1 MMPTLPRLKK
11 LFVYPRSSATLLF
24 LSLALLCLLPTA
36 AVGAPAG
43 ESPDRRPPSPV
54 VIAVDTSRS
63 LSASALGETVDR
75 LRLTLEALDKDT
87 PTALLAFDDQPRWLV
102 RLGAS
107 PREVADKLQEL
118 QLQGNYTLLN
128 DALFVATRELQ
139 DGGVLLLVTDGRDEN
154 SAVVVDDIARRCEAQ
169 DVRILSLGSGTS
181 VEEKAL
187 RRLAMISNGAY
198 LGPVAEVDASEVV
211 SGVKT
216 AQKEVAQAAARTSP
230 NTRST
235 APSPSQTAGD
245 GGKAEPA
252 KAAEPQSADSGSASG
267 SAEAATS
274 ATPWWQSPAVWGL
287 VGLVLVL
294 LLALARRKR
303 PSNSE
308 DLDDSDMEA
317 AEAQASDEAEA
328 GLIRLELAQAEIA
341 VEEEAPEVTVDT
353 AVFQRMTLDERLDRT
368 RVLSNHSVLVMKK
381 LGERPRT
388 FMLDRLKAFG
398 VGRDRLKNTLPV
410 PDPALSSQH
419 FKIVPKDDTY
429 YFVDLESTNGS
440 YVNGRRV
447 GAKRMRHGDTI
458 RAGQVEFEY
467 QNYSNI

>member
-128 DALFVATRELQ
+128 DALFVATRELR

-216 AQKEVAQAAARTSP
+216 AQQEVAQAAARTSP
-230 NTRST
+230 NTRTT
-235 APSPSQTAGD
+235 APSPSQTAGED
-245 GGKAEPA
+245 SQGQPAEATQAKNPAKAEPLQTTA
-252 KAAEPQSADSGSASG
+252 N
-267 SAEAATS
+267 T
-274 ATPWWQSPAVWGL
+274 TPWWQSPAVWGL